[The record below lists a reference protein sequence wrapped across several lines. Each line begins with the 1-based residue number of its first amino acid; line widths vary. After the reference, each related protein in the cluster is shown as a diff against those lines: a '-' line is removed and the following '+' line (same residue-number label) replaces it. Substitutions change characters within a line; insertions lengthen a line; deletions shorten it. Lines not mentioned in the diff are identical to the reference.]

1 MYELSTAQRFALN
14 EWLSDYPDGPSYDEL
29 LSMIEA
35 GSDEIA
41 VWQVAEDYPGYQ
53 VAEMIESTR
62 QHFHNVTRG
71 WLPE

>member
-41 VWQVAEDYPGYQ
+41 VWVVAQDYPGYQ
-53 VAEMIESTR
+53 VAEMVEGTR

-71 WLPE
+71 WLPA